1 LQAKLACLGLL
12 FTILI
17 SSCSDPASVGLELAP
32 GNNQVG
38 VFFAEFDLPAEVVLL
53 DSFNT
58 TNQGLLVVG
67 EEVDPYFGKTTGI
80 GYSRMYFDS
89 RAERPKS
96 EAILDSIFFRL
107 DVVSVNGRNLDQPKY
122 FSIHRLAEPILDTSY
137 YNFNELRFEE
147 QPLAFS
153 NVNFG
158 ETKDTTLTFPVD
170 QDFAEDLFGKLK
182 RGTEFNDIFS
192 FRRYFPGI
200 AVKSGEGQNTTIGVN
215 LGFET
220 KFDIYYH
227 YQGDTLSKVYEINT
241 SSSRSFNG
249 VKSDRNGT
257 PTSIITEPGKAYNT
271 GDLVGLKANL
281 GIAMKVNTAPFDNF
295 LDTLNGAIFQQV
307 EFVIGEINAVP
318 SGQNPPSFFVSYFTD
333 GTNERLS
340 RASDKQPLTV
350 QRDGQ
355 PQIELISEGKEEPAV
370 RAPAIGRYNSND
382 KVYSMLITSYTNA
395 LYRNQLQRKDWL
407 LYGNSPETNGDD
419 FKRSFRQF
427 IVNKNRIKVKAIY
440 SKIK

>member
-1 LQAKLACLGLL
+1 MGLL

-89 RAERPKS
+89 RAERPDVN
-96 EAILDSIFFRL
+96 AFLDSVLFRV
-107 DVVSVNGRNLDQPKY
+107 DVVSVNGQNLDLPKY
-122 FSIHRLAEPILDTSY
+122 FSIHRLVEPILDTSY
-137 YNFNELRFEE
+137 YNFNELRFQES
-147 QPLAFS
+147 PLAFS
-153 NVNFG
+153 NITFG
-158 ETKDTTLTFPVD
+158 ETKDTTLTFPVNE
-170 QDFAEDLFGKLK
+170 DFAEELFLKLV
-182 RGTEFNDIFS
+182 RGNEFDNIFN

-200 AVKSGEGQNTTIGVN
+200 AFKSGEGQNTTIGVN

-220 KFDIYYH
+220 KFDIYFH
-227 YQGDTLSKVYEINT
+227 YLGDTISQVYEINT

-307 EFVIGEINAVP
+307 EFVLGEINEVP
-318 SGQNPPSFFVSYFTD
+318 TGQNPPSFFVSYFTD
-333 GTNERLS
+333 GTN
-340 RASDKQPLTV
+340 
-350 QRDGQ
+350 
-355 PQIELISEGKEEPAV
+355 
-370 RAPAIGRYNSND
+370 
-382 KVYSMLITSYTNA
+382 
-395 LYRNQLQRKDWL
+395 
-407 LYGNSPETNGDD
+407 
-419 FKRSFRQF
+419 
-427 IVNKNRIKVKAIY
+427 
-440 SKIK
+440 